1 MTSRWRPVGSRPL
14 RFVAVLV
21 LLGAAILPF
30 TVPGRAD
37 AANTRVGISGFAWSK
52 QPSIDLGES
61 ITWDWLGPDTA
72 HSVTGTGPGGAAID
86 SDPSKTV
93 PNHVPGDS
101 FTVSF
106 SEAGQFNFACKIHG
120 AVRGTVTVSDRPGDP
135 GSDPGPQPTVFFDA
149 AFPDLRDP
157 HLSRNLIGPH
167 GKGTG
172 LTFSVDERGTADADY
187 FRVVE
192 KGRRSIRKFAG
203 FSEWTTHIGFNTVR
217 FGART
222 RSFRARP
229 GRYVALF
236 RVTDLSGNSTR
247 PVVLAFEVRA
257 PGPAPRAQSSG

>member
-1 MTSRWRPVGSRPL
+1 MGLASLALLS
-14 RFVAVLV
+14 LV
-21 LLGAAILPF
+21 LLLFASSDE
-30 TVPGRAD
+30 AD

-72 HSVTGTGPGGAAID
+72 HSVTGTGPGGVAID
-86 SDPSKTV
+86 SDPGKAIPS
-93 PNHVPGDS
+93 HIPGNT

-106 SEAGQFNFACKIHG
+106 PESGRFTFACKIHG

-135 GSDPGPQPTVFFDA
+135 GSDPGPQPPVFFDS

-157 HLSRNLIGPH
+157 RLARGVIGPH

-222 RSFRARP
+222 KSFRAQP

-236 RVTDLSGNSTR
+236 RVTDPSGNSTR

-257 PGPAPRAQSSG
+257 PGPVPRTQSSG

>member
-1 MTSRWRPVGSRPL
+1 MTRQWRPVGPRALWS
-14 RFVAVLV
+14 VATLA
-21 LLGAAILPF
+21 LLGAAALVF
-30 TVPGRAD
+30 AVPGGAE
-37 AANTRVGISGFAWSK
+37 AANTRVGISDFAWSK

-61 ITWDWLGPDTA
+61 VTWDWLGPDTA
-72 HSVTGTGPGGAAID
+72 HSVTGTGPGGQSID

-106 SEAGQFNFACKIHG
+106 PESGQFTFACKIHA

-135 GSDPGPQPTVFFDA
+135 GSDPGPQPSVFFDA

-157 HLSRNLIGPH
+157 HLTRNVIGPH

-172 LTFSVDERGTADADY
+172 LTFSVDERGAADADY

-192 KGRRSIRKFAG
+192 KGRRSVRKFAG
-203 FSEWTTHIGFNTVR
+203 SSEWRTHIGFNTVR

-236 RVTDLSGNSTR
+236 RVSDPSGNSTR

-257 PGPAPRAQSSG
+257 PAPLP